1 MKGDSEDSANQHV
14 RKSASSTMV
23 ADSGPSDAGEGTV
36 LAVEIEVFFNQ
47 KRYGV
52 DMEFG
57 LTLRRCRFDHA
68 SSHRCI
74 KNIARYPSTCAQY
87 FTNII
92 SGTKRYRD
100 SRLRANKAQSRSVSA
115 ANIPYR
121 ACLPEHCRNR

>member
-1 MKGDSEDSANQHV
+1 MKGDSEGSANQHV

-57 LTLRRCRFDHA
+57 STLRRCRFDHA
-68 SSHRCI
+68 SSHHCI
-74 KNIARYPSTCAQY
+74 TGIARYSSTCAPVLHQY
-87 FTNII
+87 
-92 SGTKRYRD
+92 Y
-100 SRLRANKAQSRSVSA
+100 
-115 ANIPYR
+115 
-121 ACLPEHCRNR
+121 